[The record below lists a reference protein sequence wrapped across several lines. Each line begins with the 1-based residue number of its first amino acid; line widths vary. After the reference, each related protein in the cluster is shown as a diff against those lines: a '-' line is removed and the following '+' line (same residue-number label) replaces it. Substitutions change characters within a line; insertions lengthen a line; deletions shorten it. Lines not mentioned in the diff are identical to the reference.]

1 MKSCSAPL
9 SVREMQIKATIIY
22 HLIPVRKA
30 FIEKITANVMEN
42 VEKRDSYK
50 LLVAMYIGTTMKTVE
65 VSQIKKKNRITR
77 HFSNSILHIYPFIS
91 K

>member
-50 LLVAMYIGTTMKTVE
+50 LLMAI
-65 VSQIKKKNRITR
+65 
-77 HFSNSILHIYPFIS
+77 
-91 K
+91 

>member
-65 VSQIKKKNRITR
+65 VSKKK
-77 HFSNSILHIYPFIS
+77 
-91 K
+91 KKK